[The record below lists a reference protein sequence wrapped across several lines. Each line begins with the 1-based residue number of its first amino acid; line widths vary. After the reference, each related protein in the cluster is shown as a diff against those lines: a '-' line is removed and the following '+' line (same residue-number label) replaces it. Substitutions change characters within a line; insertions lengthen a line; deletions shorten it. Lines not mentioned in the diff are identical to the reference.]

1 MKFSFILIGKIK
13 DKFLLEGIEKYKT
26 LIRPFGEVEISFFE
40 EVTYKK
46 EPSKIQIVQGLDR
59 EAEIVLSTLDKQDF
73 VIVLDLHG
81 NSFDSLSF
89 AQLIEKE
96 KNFHSRIKFI
106 IGSSYGISDKLRQ
119 RADLKLKISEM
130 TFTHP
135 MSLLIILEQVYRSCK
150 LSSGQTYHK

>member
-26 LIRPFGEVEISFFE
+26 LIRPFGEVEISFYE

-96 KNFHSRIKFI
+96 KSFHSRIKFI